1 MLSERGS
8 ADDCACTS
16 TSISVECAG
25 DKMPAAKE
33 PAGPVGST
41 SGSAPRSSA
50 GGAAPSDDDSTLPGS
65 RRTVDEP
72 SGPITMEVVVASTLA
87 VDVGADFD
95 AGDSLLHAASN
106 STTAVKGAK
115 HRPVTWVILAWCDHL
130 HRRCP
135 SRRDRCRTVSS
146 SLGPRTHT

>member
-1 MLSERGS
+1 
-8 ADDCACTS
+8 
-16 TSISVECAG
+16 
-25 DKMPAAKE
+25 MPAE
-33 PAGPVGST
+33 PTRGVADARTWSMKIAAA
-41 SGSAPRSSA
+41 SPRKA
-50 GGAAPSDDDSTLPGS
+50 TPRTLAAPPDDDSTLPGS

-135 SRRDRCRTVSS
+135 
-146 SLGPRTHT
+146 